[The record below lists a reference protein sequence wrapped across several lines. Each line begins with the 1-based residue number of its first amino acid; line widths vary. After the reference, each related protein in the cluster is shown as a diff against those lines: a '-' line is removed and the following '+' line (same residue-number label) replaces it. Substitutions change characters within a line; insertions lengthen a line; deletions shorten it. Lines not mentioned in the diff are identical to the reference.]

1 LFLRTGGLDE
11 ALPEPD
17 ERLSTHP
24 ALHRARALSKIE
36 IDNRHYPKTIL
47 NPGGIATVVLR
58 LVNGFTV
65 SLGGHYS
72 TDYYD
77 HSAPHHD

>member
-17 ERLSTHP
+17 GRLSTHP
-24 ALHRARALSKIE
+24 ALPRVRALSRIE
-36 IDNRHYPKTIL
+36 IDNQHYPKTIL
-47 NPGGIATVVLR
+47 NPGGIVTVVLR
-58 LVNGFTV
+58 LVNGITV
-65 SLGGHYS
+65 SLDGHYFI
-72 TDYYD
+72 DYYD